1 MLFKNRAHAG
11 DLLALKLLEYKNNK
25 DAIVIALPRGGVA
38 VAQEVAKKLNLPLDV
53 IISRKIGHPAS
64 SELAI
69 GALTQNGQIYLD
81 QDYIKSENISDID
94 IEREIDIQKIEAK
107 RRYDLYRKDKEI
119 LNLKDKIVIIVD
131 DGVATGATMIAAVK
145 EARVQE
151 AKKIIV
157 AVPVITVTA
166 FKLLFGQIDQL
177 IYLSMPEF
185 FPGISYFYEIFNQ
198 LTDQEVIDILNQK
211 N

>member
-1 MLFKNRAHAG
+1 MLVI
-11 DLLALKLLEYKNNK
+11 LLALKLLEYKNNK
-25 DAIVIALPRGGVA
+25 DTIVIGLPRGGVA
-38 VAQEVAKKLNLPLDV
+38 VAQEVSKKLNLPLDV
-53 IISRKIGHPAS
+53 IISRKIGNPAS

-81 QDYIKSENISDID
+81 RDFIKSENISDND

-107 RRYDLYRKDKEI
+107 RRYALYRKGKEI

-131 DGVATGATMIAAVK
+131 DGIATGATIIAAVK
-145 EARVQE
+145 EARVQG

-157 AVPVITVTA
+157 AIPVITDTA
-166 FKLLFGQIDQL
+166 FKLLMDQIDQL
-177 IYLSMPEF
+177 IYLAMPEF
-185 FPGISYFYEIFNQ
+185 FPDISYFYEIFNQ
-198 LTDQEVIDILNQK
+198 LIDQKVIDILNQK